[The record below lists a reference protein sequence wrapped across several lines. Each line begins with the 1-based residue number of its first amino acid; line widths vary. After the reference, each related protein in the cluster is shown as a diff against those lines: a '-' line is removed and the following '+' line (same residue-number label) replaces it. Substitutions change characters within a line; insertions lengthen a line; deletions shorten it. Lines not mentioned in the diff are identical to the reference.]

1 MVKKHSQYIFPL
13 IIVLL
18 MMACGTQNVATAENP
33 IKKLLSKKQFETLFP
48 HHDTLYS
55 YESFVAATQKFPA
68 FATEGND
75 LQNKRELMAF
85 FANVAHETTDGWPE
99 AEGGPYVW
107 GLVYKEE
114 QACLKQPCPVY
125 NTGGMSQYKPVEGKN
140 YFGRGPLQLS
150 YAYNYGLAGDDLQ
163 LPLLQQPELV
173 CKNGTVAFEAA
184 LWFWMKQQK
193 PKPSCHEVMCG
204 KWNPTPQDIALNRKV
219 GFGMTINIINGGLE
233 CNTTQKDVGDN
244 RNERIG
250 FYKSFCNKMNIVPEE
265 DCDCVTMGNYK

>member
-114 QACLKQPCPVY
+114 QDCLNIMNKENNSYKKC
-125 NTGGMSQYKPVEGKN
+125 SQ
-140 YFGRGPLQLS
+140 L
-150 YAYNYGLAGDDLQ
+150 
-163 LPLLQQPELV
+163 
-173 CKNGTVAFEAA
+173 
-184 LWFWMKQQK
+184 
-193 PKPSCHEVMCG
+193 
-204 KWNPTPQDIALNRKV
+204 
-219 GFGMTINIINGGLE
+219 
-233 CNTTQKDVGDN
+233 
-244 RNERIG
+244 
-250 FYKSFCNKMNIVPEE
+250 
-265 DCDCVTMGNYK
+265 